1 MRVRPFFW
9 IFLVAVCSSVLIFA
23 VTISVYR
30 SVPMQ
35 AHIDQISTSV
45 VQTTE
50 VRLRLTDSEGLPID
64 QARIIPQ
71 VSMLA
76 MPMDAQQVHVQALG
90 QGIYLAQISF
100 SMAGSWQIDLI
111 AQADGFDAA
120 HQSIQLNVV

>member
-120 HQSIQLNVV
+120 HQSIQLNVG